1 VAHLSGIPW
10 WIWAFAA
17 VGALA
22 LLTGIVN
29 LFFSLGRR
37 PERMRMRSDVRVSD
51 AEFLRALAGNCNL
64 PLLEGGTARLLNNGD
79 EFFERMLDAI
89 RGARRSVNMMA
100 YIWEPGAVSDTFF
113 DALVERARAGVE
125 VRVLLDAF
133 GGLKVPGEDVERLR
147 SAGGDVKRF
156 RSLKPGKL
164 LRFHKRNHRRAIVI
178 DGRIGFT
185 GGAAIAD
192 KWRGHAQDPEHWRD
206 IMIEVTGCMA
216 TSLQSAFAELW
227 GYAGREILSGDAHFP
242 PQHEARPD
250 DAEPIRHVHVS
261 STPASDV
268 HPMRTLFLMSL
279 QAARQRIWV
288 ATPYFV
294 PDAFMREVMAERAAD
309 GVDVR
314 LLLPNEHTDAKPIRW
329 AAHSYYD
336 ELLSGGVRIFEYQP
350 TFMHSKLLLI
360 DETWSLV
367 GSANMDIRSKE
378 LNTENVM
385 GIAHRAFGAD
395 VAATFEADFANA
407 REFHLDDWRRRG
419 IARRVAERFFV
430 LFAEQY

>member
-1 VAHLSGIPW
+1 MWLLATIGS
-10 WIWAFAA
+10 
-17 VGALA
+17 LA
-22 LLTGIVN
+22 LLTGVVN

-37 PERMRMRSDVRVSD
+37 PERIRMRSGVGVGDD
-51 AEFLRALAGNCNL
+51 EFLRALAGNFNL
-64 PLLEGGTARLLNNGD
+64 PLLDGGTARLLNNGD
-79 EFFERMLDAI
+79 QFFERMLEAV

-100 YIWEPGAVSDTFF
+100 YIWEAGEVSDAFF
-113 DALVERARAGVE
+113 EALIERARAGVE

-133 GGLKVPGEDVERLR
+133 GGNNVPTEDVDRLR
-147 SAGGDVKRF
+147 AAGGVVKHF
-156 RSLKPGKL
+156 RSLRPGKM

-192 KWRGHAQDPEHWRD
+192 KWRGTAQDAEHWRD
-206 IMIEVTGCMA
+206 VMIEVTGCMA

-242 PQHEARPD
+242 PNHDQSPH
-250 DAEPIRHVHVS
+250 DAEPMRHIHVS
-261 STPASDV
+261 SVPASDV
-268 HPMRTLFLMSL
+268 HPLRTLFLMSL
-279 QAARQRIWV
+279 HAARQRIWV

-294 PDAFMREVMAERAAD
+294 PDAYMREVMAKRAAE

-350 TFMHSKLLLI
+350 TFMHSKLLLV
-360 DETWSLV
+360 DGTWSII

-385 GIAHRAFGAD
+385 GIAHGGFGTE
-395 VAATFEADFANA
+395 VAATFEADFAKA
-407 REFHLDDWRRRG
+407 HEIRLDDWRRRG
-419 IARRVAERFFV
+419 ISRRLAERFFV